1 MFLVYSIY
9 LIIIVLG
16 VLLINE
22 TRKSPLGRLGRI
34 LKLIGTGG
42 LICIGILMVVG
53 LIIVE
58 DWEKL
63 KWLLGVIGVATL
75 VRLINWARQ
84 RNKKKKQS
92 LPLQERKER
101 ELKESKS
108 LTIAHI
114 FIIALFFILIAFLIA
129 LAFQT
134 P

>member
-34 LKLIGTGG
+34 LKQIGTGG

-63 KWLLGVIGVATL
+63 KWLLGAIGVATL
-75 VRLINWARQ
+75 GKLINWARQ

-92 LPLQERKER
+92 PPLQERKEQ
-101 ELKESKS
+101 ELKEGKS

-114 FIIALFFILIAFLIA
+114 FIIALFFILIAFLIV